1 MKENIK
7 QDKQEIEQKLDEIIE
22 RNNRETKKNDK
33 RKV

>member
-7 QDKQEIEQKLDEIIE
+7 QDKQEIKQKLDEIIE
-22 RNNRETKKNDK
+22 RNNKQKNDK